1 MTLINFLDQSY
12 ETIILK
18 MLEMM
23 EKFQLQMRSLEVS
36 SDGGG
41 QSISQP
47 LKKEE
52 LTDQINLVSSE
63 WEKIKAENLALKESI
78 STLEARIKSLQTEKE
93 ESSAHISK
101 LTGEL
106 RQAKNE
112 TREFRH
118 SRSKF
123 KKPRKRTS
131 FGRSTRA
138 KGKHQ
143 FCIKSISMSGISS
156 FC

>member
-1 MTLINFLDQSY
+1 
-12 ETIILK
+12 

-63 WEKIKAENLALKESI
+63 WEKIKAENQTLKETI
-78 STLEARIKSLQTEKE
+78 STLETTIKALQTEKE
-93 ESSAHISK
+93 ESAAHNA
-101 LTGEL
+101 EL
-106 RQAKNE
+106 RQAKNKKMTE
-112 TREFRH
+112 LRQ
-118 SRSKF
+118 SQSKF
-123 KKPRKRTS
+123 KSPRKWTR

-143 FCIKSISMSGISS
+143 FCMNSMDLLSLI
-156 FC
+156 